1 MWAKTDE
8 GGRVQS
14 VTYREE
20 YAEEGSVQVDE
31 PEGFADPAEWV
42 LRDGQLV
49 HDPLP
54 PSEEAIAA
62 REEAIA
68 AREEAERREQ
78 AVAAMPMM
86 ARMMAPSMTDA
97 QLLSIPLLFE
107 PWEAGRDY
115 AAGEVLRHDGVLYRV
130 AQAHTSQSQW
140 VPGATGTESLYTR
153 ITVDPETGYDVWQQ
167 PTGAHDAYDTG
178 DRVLYPDAEGKVYE
192 STIDGN
198 VWSPDAY
205 PQGWRE
211 VSE

>member
-1 MWAKTDE
+1 MYYSADETGRIGATTDRE
-8 GGRVQS
+8 DFAQGMRPFDFPDGFDFARQS
-14 VTYREE
+14 EYRIVCGE
-20 YAEEGSVQVDE
+20 
-31 PEGFADPAEWV
+31 
-42 LRDGQLV
+42 LI

-62 REEAIA
+62 REEA
-68 AREEAERREQ
+68 ERREQ
-78 AVAAMPMM
+78 SIAAMPMM

-115 AAGEVLRHDGVLYRV
+115 AAGEVLRHDGGLYRV

-167 PTGAHDAYDTG
+167 PTGAHDAYNVG
-178 DRVLYPDAEGKVYE
+178 DRVLYPDASGKVYE
-192 STIDGN
+192 STVDGN

-211 VSE
+211 VTG

>member
-1 MWAKTDE
+1 MMYYVRASED
-8 GGRVQS
+8 GRIES
-14 VTYREE
+14 VTQSEE
-20 YAEEGSVQVDE
+20 YTDGTFFQLDL
-31 PEGFADPAEWV
+31 PEGFDFSTQHEWRV
-42 LRDGQLV
+42 VGGELV

-62 REEAIA
+62 REEA
-68 AREEAERREQ
+68 ERRDQ
-78 AVAAMPMM
+78 SIAAMPMM
-86 ARMMAPSMTDA
+86 ARMMAPSMSDA

-167 PTGAHDAYDTG
+167 PTGAHDAYNVG
-178 DRVLYPDAEGKVYE
+178 DRVLYPDASGKVYE

-205 PQGWRE
+205 PQGWEE
-211 VSE
+211 VTG